1 MIRLTLI
8 SDLSKLE
15 KRQAWRESYNAAHGS
30 TREERDRN
38 ASVVFF
44 DRIYGD
50 DVIGDA
56 AFVDGCTVLFA
67 GAAGGDAG
75 SDDAAPS
82 KQASKQ
88 LRSVFF

>member
-15 KRQAWRESYNAAHGS
+15 KRQAWRESYHAAHGS
-30 TREERDRN
+30 TRKERDRN

-56 AFVDGCTVLFA
+56 ALVDEC
-67 GAAGGDAG
+67 AAPTPSPA
-75 SDDAAPS
+75 SDDGGTDVNTSTPS
-82 KQASKQ
+82 RHEERDSM
-88 LRSVFF
+88 